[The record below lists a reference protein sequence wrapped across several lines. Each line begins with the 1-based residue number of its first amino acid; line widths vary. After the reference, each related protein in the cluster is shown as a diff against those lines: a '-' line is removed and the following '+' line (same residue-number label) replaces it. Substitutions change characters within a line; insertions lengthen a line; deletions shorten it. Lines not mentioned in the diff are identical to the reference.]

1 MRERGSG
8 QEQRG
13 QARGHRFRVRD
24 GAVIV
29 LFVVIAGGVV
39 LFGFGG
45 ARWAA
50 REVAPVLYGL
60 PGGAWSI
67 GGVLG
72 LVTLL
77 GWGGALS
84 ERFAS
89 RGAGESGR
97 ASGVVRAVVRGACC
111 VAALAPV
118 FFLLSGVQGKNC
130 RSYEE
135 GCAYVAGT
143 GPTLLVYAG
152 CVVGAGWLIYRWR
165 RAVLEERRAWE
176 GERLRKLR
184 RKGKGKSRPA
194 RQR

>member
-1 MRERGSG
+1 M
-8 QEQRG
+8 
-13 QARGHRFRVRD
+13 RD

-50 REVAPVLYGL
+50 REMAPVLYGL
-60 PGGAWSI
+60 PGGAWSV
-67 GGVLG
+67 GGVMA
-72 LVTLL
+72 LVTLV

-89 RGAGESGR
+89 RGAGESGKV
-97 ASGVVRAVVRGACC
+97 SGVVRAVVRGACYA
-111 VAALAPV
+111 AALAPV
-118 FFLLSGVQGKNC
+118 FFLLSGVRGKNC

-135 GCAYVAGT
+135 GCAYVPGT
-143 GPTLLVYAG
+143 GPALLVYVG
-152 CVVGAGWLIYRWR
+152 CVAVVGWLTYRRR
-165 RAVLEERRAWE
+165 RAVLEERRARE
-176 GERLRKLR
+176 RERLRKLR